1 MSDHAPRPD
10 RPDPSTA
17 GAIPDGTPLSP
28 SRLAD
33 HQAINDLAIAYAH
46 AVDDQDWA
54 RWEALFLPDAVID
67 YRSSGG
73 ITGTPAE
80 IAAWMPDA
88 MSAFIW
94 SMHSIST
101 PEIRFVDDDHATGR
115 VHLHNRNGV
124 EWEGQAEILDVMGF
138 YHDRYVRQ
146 DGRWR
151 FASRREQTLA
161 FAGGRFADLV
171 RDAAASMHP
180 DAAGEAP

>member
-1 MSDHAPRPD
+1 MTD
-10 RPDPSTA
+10 PDPRTDRHDASA
-17 GAIPDGTPLSP
+17 APAPPDGTPLSP
-28 SRLAD
+28 SRLAGR
-33 HQAINDLAIAYAH
+33 QAINDLAVAYAH

-54 RWEALFLPDAVID
+54 RWEALFLPDALID

-88 MSAFIW
+88 MSAFVW

-115 VHLHNRNGV
+115 IHLHNRNGV
-124 EWEGQAEILDVMGF
+124 EWDGEAEILDVMGF
-138 YHDRYVRQ
+138 YHDTYVRQ

-151 FASRREQTLA
+151 FASRVEQTLA

-171 RDAAASMHP
+171 RDAAASMHQDDQP
-180 DAAGEAP
+180 S

>member
-1 MSDHAPRPD
+1 MTD
-10 RPDPSTA
+10 PDPDPRTDRHDASA
-17 GAIPDGTPLSP
+17 APAPPDGTPLSP

-33 HQAINDLAIAYAH
+33 RQAINDLAIAYAH

-54 RWEALFLPDAVID
+54 RWEALFLPDALID

-88 MSAFIW
+88 MSAFVW

-115 VHLHNRNGV
+115 IHLHNRNGV
-124 EWEGQAEILDVMGF
+124 EWDGEAEILDVMGF
-138 YHDRYVRQ
+138 YHDTYVRQ

-151 FASRREQTLA
+151 FASRVEQTLA

-171 RDAAASMHP
+171 RDAAASMHQDDQP
-180 DAAGEAP
+180 S

>member
-1 MSDHAPRPD
+1 MSDSDAQRPSATADGAPL
-10 RPDPSTA
+10 
-17 GAIPDGTPLSP
+17 TPPRS
-28 SRLAD
+28 AD
-33 HQAINDLAIAYAH
+33 HQAIADLAISYAH

-54 RWEALFLPDAVID
+54 RWEGLFVPDALID

-88 MSAFIW
+88 MSAFTW

-124 EWEGQAEILDVMGF
+124 EWEGEPEILDVMGF
-138 YHDRYVRQ
+138 YHDSYVRR
-146 DGRWR
+146 DGAWR
-151 FASRREQTLA
+151 FASRVEKTLA
-161 FAGGRFADLV
+161 FDGGRFADLV
-171 RDAAASMHP
+171 REAAASTQP
-180 DAAGEAP
+180 DDGS